1 MARQSNGLPEGV
13 HKEKYK
19 GTLKYRAYQWVPW
32 WPGYPDGRLMAS
44 KRYPI
49 ETAGV
54 LEFLEHWRENIKVEA
69 RKRQTAGEPLP
80 IVVTG
85 FAEDGERYIEAKYPP
100 YDERGTPREKNPQYK
115 ECCRYV
121 RVWVAIFGERDHATI
136 TPEEIRRQC
145 NEWIARGPRWVY
157 VNGERVQKSG
167 PGYGLSPQEV
177 NLRLRRL
184 ENMWTVLWRTED
196 TPVRHVDEYGEAVE
210 AKPRGQTFAA
220 CYEVLAHMPDFT
232 TAKKG
237 ELPEPGSLSRAR
249 FELMFLTGLE
259 PKQIARLDEARD
271 LDYQK
276 PAIKLP
282 TRGKGRSHKRRKRPR
297 RILRDRPLIKA
308 AVPAVRRVFALG
320 ANKTFSSASI
330 GRAIKAGVTAANAKR
345 AAKKRSLLPTNLRV
359 KDWTRHTFGTEM
371 YRETHDID
379 RVAEYLGHADRRMA
393 EIYAESALHEH
404 MLEAAA
410 KMSAL
415 AAKAQGKRPGGEDGL
430 TYASWRRRQQAAG
443 VSGGKTEVRKRVL
456 SPPVLSGHH
465 GRNR

>member
-1 MARQSNGLPEGV
+1 LSEGIR
-13 HKEKYK
+13 KEHYK

-49 ETAGV
+49 DTAGV
-54 LEFLEHWRENIKVEA
+54 LELLEHWREEIKVEA
-69 RKRQTAGEPLP
+69 RKRQAAGAPMP
-80 IVVTG
+80 IIVTG
-85 FAEDGERYIEAKYPP
+85 FAEDGERYLETKYPP
-100 YDERGTPREKNPQYK
+100 YDERGKPREKNPQYK
-115 ECCRYV
+115 ECCRYI
-121 RVWVAIFGERDHATI
+121 RVWVAIFGERDHTTI
-136 TPEEIRRQC
+136 TPDEIRRQC

-184 ENMWTVLWRTED
+184 ENMWSVLWPKEEN
-196 TPVRHVDEYGEAVE
+196 PVRHVDEYGEAVE

-220 CYEVLAHMPDFT
+220 CYEVLANMPDFT

-259 PKQIARLDEARD
+259 PKQIARLTEAD
-271 LDYQK
+271 IDYQK

-320 ANKTFSSASI
+320 GNKPFSSASI
-330 GRAIKAGVTAANAKR
+330 GRAIDAAVNAANVKR
-345 AAKKRSLLPTNLRV
+345 AEEKRPLLPTDLRV
-359 KDWTRHTFGTEM
+359 KDWTRHTFGTEL

-379 RVAEYLGHADRRMA
+379 LVAEYLGHADRRMA
-393 EIYAESALHEH
+393 EIYAEPALHEH
-404 MLEAAA
+404 MIEAAA

-415 AAKAQGKRPGGEDGL
+415 AARAQGKTPAAEDGL
-430 TYASWRRRQQAAG
+430 TYASWRRRQEAAG
-443 VSGGKTEVRKRVL
+443 VVEVSTEVRKRVL
-456 SPPVLSGHH
+456 SPPLLSGHDGH
-465 GRNR
+465 DR